1 MHKWAGPFLHPVDP
15 VALGLSDYFD
25 VVKHPMDFSTI
36 LSQIENH
43 ELRSK
48 DEFASKVNLVF
59 DNALLYNSKG
69 SDVYFPF
76 LFILTA
82 SHIMASEL
90 QSLFAK
96 EMETI
101 TGQIF
106 AAGPDAQ
113 APTYYVPSRRERAP
127 LPDIPPKLPRVSE
140 SRPAKS
146 SAEKARLAQ
155 KEEMEMMKSR
165 IQQLEGELSRMT
177 QEVNERQGKGEKAL
191 DARPMTMEEKKAL
204 SMEINQLK
212 GSDLEEVVRIVWG
225 QMAGEQMQQ
234 NDIELDLSAMPNET
248 LRKLERYI
256 VQCKEAKKA
265 PKRQRKAHLHTPRE
279 KTFDFDDNQ
288 FVDDF
293 EDSCRREEGL
303 RCSGLRAGGVLGI
316 VSYRILLVLSS
327 VFVRNRLALLWS

>member
-204 SMEINQLK
+204 SMAEQMKIPVKGVVENYSYLHYEKLK
-212 GSDLEEVVRIVWG
+212 YRDESSVRIVNG
-225 QMAGEQMQQ
+225 RVERLIFAERDNG
-234 NDIELDLSAMPNET
+234 IEVLLIE
-248 LRKLERYI
+248 I
-256 VQCKEAKKA
+256 
-265 PKRQRKAHLHTPRE
+265 
-279 KTFDFDDNQ
+279 DDTHYGNK
-288 FVDDF
+288 
-293 EDSCRREEGL
+293 G
-303 RCSGLRAGGVLGI
+303 
-316 VSYRILLVLSS
+316 
-327 VFVRNRLALLWS
+327 

>member
-1 MHKWAGPFLHPVDP
+1 
-15 VALGLSDYFD
+15 
-25 VVKHPMDFSTI
+25 
-36 LSQIENH
+36 
-43 ELRSK
+43 
-48 DEFASKVNLVF
+48 
-59 DNALLYNSKG
+59 
-69 SDVYFPF
+69 
-76 LFILTA
+76 
-82 SHIMASEL
+82 MASEL

-265 PKRQRKAHLHTPRE
+265 PKRQRKAHLHAPRE

-293 EDSCRREEGL
+293 EDSCRRWAVV
-303 RCSGLRAGGVLGI
+303 RWCSGLCAGGVLGI
-316 VSYRILLVLSS
+316 VSYRILLLVLYC
-327 VFVRNRLALLWS
+327 VFVEQISTSVELST